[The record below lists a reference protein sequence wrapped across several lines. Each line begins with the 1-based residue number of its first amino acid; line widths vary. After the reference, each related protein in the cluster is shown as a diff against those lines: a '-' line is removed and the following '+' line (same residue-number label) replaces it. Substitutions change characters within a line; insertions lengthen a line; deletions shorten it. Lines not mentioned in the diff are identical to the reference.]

1 MSNPFKTILDSVV
14 GMMSSS
20 PQGSGGAALGID
32 IGTSSIKIVEIKK
45 KAGKAILETYGAIA
59 LGPYADGDLGAST
72 NLPVEKV
79 VEALKEVMKQA
90 GTTTTSVAM
99 SVSVQSSLIF
109 SMDLPS
115 QIDEKE
121 VAAIVSTEAR
131 KYIPVP
137 MSEVSLDF
145 FEIPKKEMS
154 FEEANNPDF
163 LKNNESKKE
172 VLVVAIQNDAIGKL
186 RSVVNDAKLSASFF
200 EVEIFSSV
208 RSCFEHELSL
218 VLLVDVGASRT
229 KLSFVEFGLV
239 KNYHTIDRGGADI
252 TSSISKSLSIPF
264 SKAEELK
271 KEFGLYENQVEKN
284 LSDVIKIHTDYI
296 FSETNNVLL
305 KYEKKY
311 SRTISKV
318 IFTGG
323 GSLLKGLKEE
333 AVNNFKAEVQIS
345 TPFSKVGAPAFLE
358 KVLENTGPEF
368 GVAIGL
374 ALRKLQ

>member
-1 MSNPFKTILDSVV
+1 MDNPFKKILDSV
-14 GMMSSS
+14 SSMV
-20 PQGSGGAALGID
+20 SGGGDSSGGSALGID

-45 KAGKAILETYGAIA
+45 KGGKAMLETYGAIA
-59 LGPYADGDLGAST
+59 LGPYAGTELGTAT
-72 NLPVEKV
+72 NLSIEKV
-79 VEALKEVMKQA
+79 VEALKEVLQQS
-90 GTTTTSVAM
+90 GTTTTSVALA
-99 SVSVQSSLIF
+99 VPIQSSLIF
-109 SMDLPS
+109 SMDLPA
-115 QIDEKE
+115 QIEQKE
-121 VAAIVSTEAR
+121 MSAIVSTEAR

-137 MSEVSLDF
+137 MSEVTLDF

-163 LKNNESKKE
+163 LKNIEAKKE
-172 VLVVAIQNDAIGKL
+172 VLVVAIQNDAITKL
-186 RSVVNDAKLSASFF
+186 RSVVSGAGLSASFF

-218 VLLVDVGASRT
+218 VLLIDVGASRT
-229 KLSFVEFGLV
+229 KLSFVEFGMV

-252 TSSISKSLSIPF
+252 TSSISKSLTIPF
-264 SKAEELK
+264 EKAEELK
-271 KEFGLYENQVEKN
+271 KEFGLYENQTEKN
-284 LSDVIKIHTDYI
+284 LADIIKIHTDYI

-305 KYEKKY
+305 RYEKKY
-311 SRTISKV
+311 GRTISKV

-333 AVNNFKAEVQIS
+333 AVNNFKAEVEIGR
-345 TPFSKVGAPAFLE
+345 PFSKVGAPAFLE
-358 KVLENTGPEF
+358 KVLETTGPEF